1 MGYFPTTGCEISS
14 TEFTDGEKDIIKTV
28 MDGNAFQNPVAG
40 AIGGVNTAISGVQGL
55 LNGVAFPSIF
65 AGLSSAIS
73 TLSGQVSSYKTHSD
87 RVSGVNLDSLGPND
101 EPSLLGL
108 YGIASA
114 FNSAQES
121 MIGGVVDNFS
131 DVFGSILGPA
141 NSAIKSAT
149 DTLENGIYNFI
160 QQHSGVSSGSY
171 PGGFTDAL
179 SNFTTKMSGSSSNIG
194 TLISGDNTK
203 YSNAL
208 GYVKKFSLGNVV
220 LGSQSDPC
228 FGGNLIKGVVVNSN
242 VRQKLDALPK
252 SPAMVDFEALS
263 ATALE

>member
-1 MGYFPTTGCEISS
+1 MFFVFNDTATTEIY
-14 TEFTDGEKDIIKTV
+14 T
-28 MDGNAFQNPVAG
+28 
-40 AIGGVNTAISGVQGL
+40 
-55 LNGVAFPSIF
+55 
-65 AGLSSAIS
+65 LSLHDALPIS
-73 TLSGQVSSYKTHSD
+73 T
-87 RVSGVNLDSLGPND
+87 
-101 EPSLLGL
+101 
-108 YGIASA
+108 
-114 FNSAQES
+114 
-121 MIGGVVDNFS
+121 
-131 DVFGSILGPA
+131 
-141 NSAIKSAT
+141 
-149 DTLENGIYNFI
+149 
-160 QQHSGVSSGSY
+160 
-171 PGGFTDAL
+171 AL
-179 SNFTTKMSGSSSNIG
+179 SDFTTKMSGSSADIG